1 LSSAADPMSPE
12 SIQRLIA
19 DVRRAFHLIDPEA
32 ASRPVESGNVR
43 RLLEMYEAV
52 GRSDFVGVVE
62 RMTDDVVMTITGTP
76 GHPFNGRWVGR
87 AAVLEAMGR
96 NFAMV
101 DEQEV
106 QIVSV
111 VAQGET
117 VIVIARE
124 RGRYRPSGEPYEGEW
139 AQVFG
144 FRGGRLEALREIF
157 SVPNPPGER

>member
-1 LSSAADPMSPE
+1 M
-12 SIQRLIA
+12 
-19 DVRRAFHLIDPEA
+19 FHAIDPDA
-32 ASRPVESGNVR
+32 AARPVESGNVR
-43 RLLEMYEAV
+43 RLLEMYAAV
-52 GRSDFVGVVE
+52 GRSDFAAVVE
-62 RMTDDVVMTITGTP
+62 RMTDDIVMTITGPP

-87 AAVLEAMGR
+87 TAVLEALGR

-101 DEQEV
+101 DEQDV
-106 QIVSV
+106 QIISV

-144 FRGGRLEALREIF
+144 FRDGRLEAMREIF
-157 SVPNPPGER
+157 SVPNPPADLR

>member
-1 LSSAADPMSPE
+1 MTEPQRSA
-12 SIQRLIA
+12 SIERLIA
-19 DVRRAFHLIDPEA
+19 DVRRVFHAIDPDA
-32 ASRPVESGNVR
+32 AARPVESGNVR
-43 RLLEMYEAV
+43 RLLEMYAA
-52 GRSDFVGVVE
+52 VVE
-62 RMTDDVVMTITGTP
+62 RMTDDIVMTITGPP

-87 AAVLEAMGR
+87 TAVLEALGR

-101 DEQEV
+101 DEQDV

-144 FRGGRLEALREIF
+144 FRDGRLEAMREIF
-157 SVPNPPGER
+157 SVANPPADLR

>member
-1 LSSAADPMSPE
+1 MSPE
-12 SIQRLIA
+12 SIERLVA
-19 DVRRAFHLIDPEA
+19 DVRRAFHAIDPEA
-32 ASRPVESGNVR
+32 AARPVESGNVR

-52 GRSDFVGVVE
+52 GRSDFAAVVE
-62 RMTDDVVMTITGTP
+62 RMTDDVVMTIAGPP

-87 AAVLEAMGR
+87 AEVLGALGR

-106 QIVSV
+106 RIVSA
-111 VAQGET
+111 VASGDT

-124 RGRYRPSGEPYEGEW
+124 RGRYRPSGEPYDGEW

-144 FRGGRLEALREIF
+144 FRDGRLEAMRQIF
-157 SVPNPPGER
+157 SVPNPPGVR